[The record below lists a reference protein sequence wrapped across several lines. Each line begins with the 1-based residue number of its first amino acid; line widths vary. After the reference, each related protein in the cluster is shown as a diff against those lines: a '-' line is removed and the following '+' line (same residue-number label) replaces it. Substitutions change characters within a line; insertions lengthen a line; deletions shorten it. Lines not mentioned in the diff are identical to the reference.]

1 MQWENLT
8 SYDFE
13 KAVKTCEG
21 VGIIP
26 VGVLEAHAS
35 HLPLGTDIFTAHHTA
50 CEAAKQE
57 PIIVFPQYPFT
68 INHESAHLPGALVI
82 KRELAF
88 ALLENICDEMYR
100 NGIHKII
107 LLSGHGGNRF
117 FLPLF
122 VQTLPEKS
130 KPYVAYFANLPVV
143 PQGEDILDHPENGHA
158 CEAETSM
165 IRHINDAIVP
175 MDQVPPK
182 PFTNLKRNDSITQA
196 GGYTQVDWYAMYPHM
211 YVGDAHKATAVK
223 GEKLLAFQI
232 EALVN
237 LIRAVK
243 ADETTPALVT
253 EFNQRQATPTAPA
266 FWTENA

>member
-8 SYDFE
+8 SIDFE
-13 KAVKTCEG
+13 RAVAECQG

-26 VGVLEAHAS
+26 IGVIEAHAS
-35 HLPLGTDIFTAHHTA
+35 HLPLGTDMFTSHFVA
-50 CEAAKQE
+50 CRAAEHE
-57 PIIVFPQYPFT
+57 PVVVFPKYPFS
-68 INHESAHLPGALVI
+68 INHETAHLPGGLVI

-100 NGIHKII
+100 NGLNKII
-107 LLSGHGGNRF
+107 LISGHGGNRY

-130 KPYVAYFANLPVV
+130 KPYVVYYADLPVV
-143 PQGEDILDHPENGHA
+143 PEDEVIIEHPENGHA

-165 IRHINDAIVP
+165 VRGIDDSVVL

-182 PFTNLKRNDSITQA
+182 PFTSLNRNQPIAGA

-211 YVGDAHKATAVK
+211 YVGDSHRATVEK
-223 GEKLLAFQI
+223 GEKLLAFRTNL
-232 EALVN
+232 LVD
-237 LIRAVK
+237 LIRLVK
-243 ADETTPALVT
+243 ADDVSPALVD
-253 EFNQRQATPTAPA
+253 EFNRRQAKPTAPA
-266 FWTENA
+266 FWSET